1 MPQATTNYFNSKKLL
16 NLLDIL
22 TERLKKEGL
31 NPEYVDQLR
40 VLLDLLQR
48 HQSTISQHN
57 KMFAGTRGYPLLV
70 TTAQKRLI
78 NTLQ

>member
-22 TERLKKEGL
+22 PERLKKEGL

-40 VLLDLLQR
+40 VLLNLLQT
-48 HQSTISQHN
+48 HQSTIFQHN
-57 KMFAGTRGYPLLV
+57 KMFGGSRGYPLLV
-70 TTAQKRLI
+70 NQNQKRLI